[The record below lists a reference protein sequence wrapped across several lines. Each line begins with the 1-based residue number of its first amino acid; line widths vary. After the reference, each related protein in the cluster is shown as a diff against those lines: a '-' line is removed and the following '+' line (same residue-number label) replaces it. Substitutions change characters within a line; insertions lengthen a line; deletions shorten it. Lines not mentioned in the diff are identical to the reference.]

1 LGLPHESKEFL
12 AKSAH
17 YLSNLRIDFLKLH
30 HLQVI
35 KDTKLAEMYSSNPDL
50 TNLLTKDSYQKLLL
64 DFIPYLSQNI
74 YIERF
79 LNRVPTKYLIAP
91 RWGGITETK
100 FRQEILS
107 LMEKNNTYQGK
118 MVTADFLA
126 Q

>member
-1 LGLPHESKEFL
+1 
-12 AKSAH
+12 
-17 YLSNLRIDFLKLH
+17 
-30 HLQVI
+30 
-35 KDTKLAEMYSSNPDL
+35 
-50 TNLLTKDSYQKLLL
+50 
-64 DFIPYLSQNI
+64 
-74 YIERF
+74 
-79 LNRVPTKYLIAP
+79 LIAP